1 LNDSLGRH
9 TLENGGDDPMA
20 IIGFELKHPVSA

>member
-9 TLENGGDDPMA
+9 TLEDSGDDPIA
-20 IIGFELKHPVSA
+20 ISGVELKHPGSA

>member
-9 TLENGGDDPMA
+9 TLENGGGDPIAIMA
-20 IIGFELKHPVSA
+20 VELKHPVGA